1 MRLIFL
7 HGIHQNGRDPAAMT
21 REWIADLEVGLGRP
35 GALSTV
41 DVVLPFYGDALVA
54 AAQLR
59 SGAIAQGGRADADRE
74 LARFLADGLEE
85 QAAGA
90 GVPRAEIAA
99 EQEAAAASGNVVPQ
113 GFPMDRRINAIVN
126 ILERISPL
134 RGDLALRLLGQAHA
148 YLRKPHVRRAV
159 DDLVRPAL
167 AGGPMVL
174 VSHSLGTIVGFALLR
189 EAARAG
195 RPFDVPLF
203 VTLGS
208 PLTLA
213 TVQRAIGP
221 SFTNPAGTGHWLNLR
236 DPDDFISLNRD
247 LSSPPFGPIE
257 NVSDFDNPGD
267 NAHAIPGYLTH
278 SRTAQA
284 IAAALKL

>member
-7 HGIHQNGRDPAAMT
+7 HGIHQNGRDPVAMT

-59 SGAIAQGGRADADRE
+59 SGAIAQGGGADADRE

-99 EQEAAAASGNVVPQ
+99 EQEAAAASGDVVPQ

-148 YLRKPHVRRAV
+148 YLRKPHVRRTV
-159 DDLVRPAL
+159 DDLVRPVL

-174 VSHSLGTIVGFALLR
+174 VTHSLGTIVGFALLR

-195 RPFDVPLF
+195 QPFDVPLF

-221 SFTNPAGTGHWLNLR
+221 SFATPDGTGHWLNLR

-278 SRTAQA
+278 RRTAQA

>member
-59 SGAIAQGGRADADRE
+59 SGAIAQGGGADADRE

-99 EQEAAAASGNVVPQ
+99 EQEAAAASGDVVPQ

-159 DDLVRPAL
+159 NDLVRPAL

-174 VSHSLGTIVGFALLR
+174 VTHSLGTIVGFALLR

-195 RPFDVPLF
+195 ARAVQVDAPARDAARRVLGGGLSDGSRVRVLQARDGSRRVSVTISVPML
-203 VTLGS
+203 V
-208 PLTLA
+208 PW
-213 TVQRAIGP
+213 VPGP
-221 SFTNPAGTGHWLNLR
+221 SMSADARVAG
-236 DPDDFISLNRD
+236 
-247 LSSPPFGPIE
+247 
-257 NVSDFDNPGD
+257 
-267 NAHAIPGYLTH
+267 
-278 SRTAQA
+278 
-284 IAAALKL
+284 